1 MYVVTWILLGQNSEE
16 NVDESAKK
24 QFTVGDSREFQS
36 VDSKVKP
43 LDNERLHNEQYSLPQ
58 FK

>member
-1 MYVVTWILLGQNSEE
+1 MYLVTWILLGQNSEE

-24 QFTVGDSREFQS
+24 QFTVRDSREFQS

-43 LDNERLHNEQYSLPQ
+43 LYNERQHNERYFLP
-58 FK
+58 KIK

>member
-16 NVDESAKK
+16 DVDESAKK

-43 LDNERLHNEQYSLPQ
+43 LYNERLHKEQYSLP
-58 FK
+58 

>member
-24 QFTVGDSREFQS
+24 QFTVGASREFQS

-43 LDNERLHNEQYSLPQ
+43 LYNERLHKEQYSLP
-58 FK
+58 